1 MVIRNKSGAI
11 SPKRQ
16 GMKKQL
22 GQLLA
27 GNHKLRRP
35 VFIGLASAFALLW
48 LVVTLTFSVW
58 SGFERSESLVKLSGK
73 IDDQLYDKK
82 EDTAYQMLQVSEDFI
97 EEKQLGS
104 LLKSKQMR
112 KAGLDIYEFKQSI
125 SSSLSLSRITLFSP
139 SSDVLF
145 STKDKFK
152 ELELSKQLAIAVQS
166 KAAVQGTSVSSD
178 GEITLNAV
186 IPIKYANKVVGF
198 IQLTK
203 LLSSIT
209 NTLADINKV
218 DIHLITH
225 KSVIQ
230 KDDYDAKLKEIEEE
244 NYWRLLDDFI
254 LTSPTMSQFDT
265 KELPSILNDKA
276 EYSSQKETYLP
287 EYTGS
292 NDVPKQLAI
301 LPVHA
306 IDKQTIALMLVV
318 VDNSSAYS
326 AYELSLLVNNISFS
340 VIALIVFVLFWFFL
354 GNIERNIY
362 RAEQQLIKAKNAA
375 EKSRDDAENAK
386 NEAEEAKAEAE
397 NSKHQAEQANKIKS
411 EFLAKMSHEL
421 RTPLNAII
429 GITEMMQEDA
439 QEFDDEDYIEP
450 LGRVVRA
457 GKHLLSLINDILDL
471 SKIEAGKMELYP
483 ENFELTLFIKDI
495 ERIVEP
501 LVNKNTNQMVVSI
514 DSKIKYMYADS
525 TRVKQI
531 LLNLLS
537 NACKFTDKGKICLLV
552 SPALIK
558 KKSAIS
564 FSIIDEGIGMNEEQ
578 LGMLFQDFQQVDSSS
593 TRKYEGTGLGLS
605 ISLKFAELMG
615 GNITVSSESNKG
627 SIFTVTLPLGTTL
640 DDVEIPLVEALPL
653 ASFDQIKKPYI
664 LVVEDDDN
672 MIEMLRHYFSKQG
685 VQIDVALN
693 GTDALT
699 KARIKKPN
707 LITLD
712 INMPGLNGWDTLT
725 IIKSDDELSDIPV
738 VVITSEEERKKG
750 IDLGADEYLIKPIN
764 KDDIEAIFSRYVKK
778 EEG

>member
-1 MVIRNKSGAI
+1 
-11 SPKRQ
+11 
-16 GMKKQL
+16 MKKQL

-82 EDTAYQMLQVSEDFI
+82 EDTAYQMLKVSEDFI
-97 EEKQLGS
+97 NEKQLGS
-104 LLKSKQMR
+104 LVKNKQMR
-112 KAGLDIYEFKQSI
+112 KAGLEIYDFKQSI
-125 SSSLSLSRITLFSP
+125 SSSLPLSRITLFSP

-152 ELELSKQLAIAVQS
+152 ELELSQQLSIAIKSQ
-166 KAAVQGTSVSSD
+166 AAVQGTSVSSD

-186 IPIKYANKVVGF
+186 LPIKYANKIVGF

-218 DIHLITH
+218 DIHLITN
-225 KSVIQ
+225 KSAVQ
-230 KDDYDAKLKEIEEE
+230 QSDYDDKLKEAEEE
-244 NYWRLLDDFI
+244 SHWKLLNSFI

-265 KELPSILNDKA
+265 KELPAILNEKA

-301 LPVHA
+301 LPVHT
-306 IDKQTIALMLVV
+306 IENQTIALMLVV

-326 AYELSLLVNNISFS
+326 AYELSLLVNNISFT
-340 VIALIVFVLFWFFL
+340 VIALIVFILFWFFL

-362 RAEQQLIKAKNAA
+362 LAEQQLIKAKNAA
-375 EKSRDDAENAK
+375 EKSRDDAEKAK
-386 NEAEEAKAEAE
+386 TDAERAKHEAEEAKAEAE
-397 NSKHQAEQANKIKS
+397 KSKHQAEEANKIKS

-501 LVNKNTNQMVVSI
+501 LVNKNANELVVSI
-514 DSKIKYMYADS
+514 DTQIKQMYADS

-552 SPALIK
+552 SPALIAK
-558 KKSAIS
+558 ESAIS

-615 GNITVSSESNKG
+615 GNITVSSELNKG

-640 DDVEIPLVEALPL
+640 DEGEVPVVETLPPV
-653 ASFDQIKKPYI
+653 SFDQITTPYI

-725 IIKSDDELSDIPV
+725 IIKSDVELSDIPV

-750 IDLGADEYLIKPIN
+750 LDLGADEYLIKPIN
-764 KDDIEAIFSRYVKK
+764 KDDIETIFSRYVKK

>member
-1 MVIRNKSGAI
+1 
-11 SPKRQ
+11 
-16 GMKKQL
+16 
-22 GQLLA
+22 
-27 GNHKLRRP
+27 
-35 VFIGLASAFALLW
+35 
-48 LVVTLTFSVW
+48 
-58 SGFERSESLVKLSGK
+58 
-73 IDDQLYDKK
+73 
-82 EDTAYQMLQVSEDFI
+82 
-97 EEKQLGS
+97 
-104 LLKSKQMR
+104 
-112 KAGLDIYEFKQSI
+112 
-125 SSSLSLSRITLFSP
+125 
-139 SSDVLF
+139 
-145 STKDKFK
+145 
-152 ELELSKQLAIAVQS
+152 
-166 KAAVQGTSVSSD
+166 
-178 GEITLNAV
+178 
-186 IPIKYANKVVGF
+186 
-198 IQLTK
+198 
-203 LLSSIT
+203 
-209 NTLADINKV
+209 
-218 DIHLITH
+218 
-225 KSVIQ
+225 
-230 KDDYDAKLKEIEEE
+230 
-244 NYWRLLDDFI
+244 
-254 LTSPTMSQFDT
+254 
-265 KELPSILNDKA
+265 
-276 EYSSQKETYLP
+276 
-287 EYTGS
+287 
-292 NDVPKQLAI
+292 
-301 LPVHA
+301 
-306 IDKQTIALMLVV
+306 MLVV

-326 AYELSLLVNNISFS
+326 AYELSLLVNNISFT
-340 VIALIVFVLFWFFL
+340 VIALIVFILFWFFL

-362 RAEQQLIKAKNAA
+362 LAEQQLIKAKNAA
-375 EKSRDDAENAK
+375 EKSRDDAEKAK
-386 NEAEEAKAEAE
+386 TDAERAKHEAEEAKAEAE
-397 NSKHQAEQANKIKS
+397 KSKHQAEEANKIKS

-501 LVNKNTNQMVVSI
+501 LVNKNANELVVSI
-514 DSKIKYMYADS
+514 NSQIKQMYADS

-552 SPALIK
+552 SPALIAK
-558 KKSAIS
+558 ESAIS
-564 FSIIDEGIGMNEEQ
+564 FSLIDEGIGMNEEQ

-615 GNITVSSESNKG
+615 GNITVSSELNKG

-640 DDVEIPLVEALPL
+640 DEGEVPVVETLPPV
-653 ASFDQIKKPYI
+653 SFDQITTPYI

-725 IIKSDDELSDIPV
+725 IIKSDVELSDIPV

-750 IDLGADEYLIKPIN
+750 LDLGADEYLIKPIN
-764 KDDIEAIFSRYVKK
+764 KDDIETIFSRYVKK

>member
-1 MVIRNKSGAI
+1 M
-11 SPKRQ
+11 Q
-16 GMKKQL
+16 
-22 GQLLA
+22 
-27 GNHKLRRP
+27 
-35 VFIGLASAFALLW
+35 
-48 LVVTLTFSVW
+48 
-58 SGFERSESLVKLSGK
+58 
-73 IDDQLYDKK
+73 
-82 EDTAYQMLQVSEDFI
+82 
-97 EEKQLGS
+97 
-104 LLKSKQMR
+104 
-112 KAGLDIYEFKQSI
+112 QS
-125 SSSLSLSRITLFSP
+125 
-139 SSDVLF
+139 
-145 STKDKFK
+145 
-152 ELELSKQLAIAVQS
+152 
-166 KAAVQGTSVSSD
+166 
-178 GEITLNAV
+178 
-186 IPIKYANKVVGF
+186 
-198 IQLTK
+198 
-203 LLSSIT
+203 
-209 NTLADINKV
+209 
-218 DIHLITH
+218 
-225 KSVIQ
+225 
-230 KDDYDAKLKEIEEE
+230 DYDDKLKEAEEE
-244 NYWRLLDDFI
+244 SHWKLLNSFI

-265 KELPSILNDKA
+265 KELPAILNDKA

-301 LPVHA
+301 LPVHT
-306 IDKQTIALMLVV
+306 IENQTIALMLVV

-326 AYELSLLVNNISFS
+326 AYELSLLVNNISFT
-340 VIALIVFVLFWFFL
+340 VIALIVFILFWFFL

-362 RAEQQLIKAKNAA
+362 LAEQQLIKAKNAA
-375 EKSRDDAENAK
+375 EKSRDDAEKAK
-386 NEAEEAKAEAE
+386 TDAERAKHEAEEAKAEAE
-397 NSKHQAEQANKIKS
+397 KSKHQAEEANKIKS

-501 LVNKNTNQMVVSI
+501 LVNKNANELVVSI
-514 DSKIKYMYADS
+514 DSQIKQMYADS

-552 SPALIK
+552 SPALITK
-558 KKSAIS
+558 ESAIS

-615 GNITVSSESNKG
+615 GNITVSSELNKG

-640 DDVEIPLVEALPL
+640 DEGELPVVETLPPV
-653 ASFDQIKKPYI
+653 SFDQITTPYI

-725 IIKSDDELSDIPV
+725 IIKSDVELSDIPV

-750 IDLGADEYLIKPIN
+750 LDLGADEYLIKPIN
-764 KDDIEAIFSRYVKK
+764 KDDIETIFSRYVKK

>member
-1 MVIRNKSGAI
+1 
-11 SPKRQ
+11 
-16 GMKKQL
+16 MKKQL

-48 LVVTLTFSVW
+48 LVVTLTFQVW
-58 SGFERSESLVKLSGK
+58 SGFERSESLFKLAEK
-73 IDDQLYDKK
+73 IDDQLYKKK
-82 EDTAYQMLQVSEDFI
+82 EDTGYQMLQFSEVFI
-97 EEKQLGS
+97 EEKQLGY
-104 LLKSKQMR
+104 LLDSKRIRQ
-112 KAGLDIYEFKQSI
+112 ASIEVLNYKQSI
-125 SSSLSLSRITLFSP
+125 STRLLLSRITLFSP
-139 SSDVLF
+139 ASDVMF
-145 STKDKFK
+145 STKDNFK
-152 ELELSKQLAIAVQS
+152 KLERSTQLSIAIKSSTAE
-166 KAAVQGTSVSSD
+166 QGISVSAD

-186 IPIKYANKVVGF
+186 LPIKYENKVVGF

-209 NTLADINKV
+209 NTLADTNKV

-225 KSVIQ
+225 KSIVKQNDYEQ
-230 KDDYDAKLKEIEEE
+230 KAEELE
-244 NYWRLLDDFI
+244 EKHDWDLLESFV
-254 LTSPTMSQFDT
+254 LTSPTISLFDT
-265 KELPSILNDKA
+265 QELPSILNDKA
-276 EYSSQKETYLP
+276 DYSIQKETYLP
-287 EYTGS
+287 EYIGAK
-292 NDVPKQLAI
+292 DVPKQLAI
-301 LPVHA
+301 LPVHSLNN
-306 IDKQTIALMLVV
+306 QTIALMLVV

-326 AYELSLLVNNISFS
+326 AYELSLLVNNISFT

-362 RAEQQLIKAKNAA
+362 KAEQQLIKAKNAA
-375 EKSRDDAENAK
+375 EKNRDDAEKAK

-397 NSKHQAEQANKIKS
+397 KSKHLAEQANKIKS

-439 QEFDDEDYIEP
+439 EEFDDEDYVEP
-450 LGRVVRA
+450 LGRVARA

-483 ENFELTLFIKDI
+483 ENFELSLFIKDI

-501 LVNKNTNQMVVSI
+501 LVNKNANQIVVSI
-514 DSKIKYMYADS
+514 DKNINHMYADS

-537 NACKFTDKGKICLLV
+537 NACKFTEKGKICV
-552 SPALIK
+552 IISPAYIDK
-558 KKSAIS
+558 QTAIS
-564 FSIIDEGIGMNEEQ
+564 FSVIDEGIGMNDEQ

-627 SIFTVTLPLGTTL
+627 SIFTVTLPLGLTENN
-640 DDVEIPLVEALPL
+640 VEEAVVEVVPVVSLEV
-653 ASFDQIKKPYI
+653 IKKPYI
-664 LVVEDDDN
+664 LVVEDDEN
-672 MIEMLRHYFSKQG
+672 MIEMLKHYFAKQG

-693 GTDALT
+693 GTEALT
-699 KARIKKPN
+699 KARLKKPN

-725 IIKSDDELSDIPV
+725 IIKADSELSDIPV
-738 VVITSEEERKKG
+738 VVVTSEEERKKG
-750 IDLGADEYLIKPIN
+750 LELGADEYLIKPIN
-764 KDDIEAIFSRYVKK
+764 KDDIEAIFSRFVTNRSDD
-778 EEG
+778 ENTLCRRQ

>member
-1 MVIRNKSGAI
+1 
-11 SPKRQ
+11 
-16 GMKKQL
+16 MKKQL

-35 VFIGLASAFALLW
+35 VFIGLAAAFALLW

-73 IDDQLYDKK
+73 IDDQLYNKK

-97 EEKQLGS
+97 DEKQLGS
-104 LLKSKQMR
+104 LLQSKKIR
-112 KAGLDIYEFKQSI
+112 KAGLDIYEFKLSI
-125 SSSLSLSRITLFSP
+125 SSILSLSRITLFSP

-152 ELELSKQLAIAVQS
+152 QLELSKQLSIAVES
-166 KAAVQGTSVSSD
+166 KSAVQGTSVSSD

-186 IPIKYANKVVGF
+186 VPIKYKNKVVGYM
-198 IQLTK
+198 QLTK
-203 LLSSIT
+203 LLSSMT
-209 NTLADINKV
+209 STLASTYNV

-225 KSVIQ
+225 KSVI
-230 KDDYDAKLKEIEEE
+230 KEVDYKNKLNELEEE
-244 NYWRLLDDFI
+244 NNWKLLDSFI
-254 LTSPTMSQFDT
+254 LSSPTMDKFD
-265 KELPSILNDKA
+265 KQELPSILNDKA
-276 EYSSQKETYLP
+276 ESSSQKETYLP

-301 LPVHA
+301 LPVHSVGN
-306 IDKQTIALMLVV
+306 QTIALMLVV
-318 VDNSSAYS
+318 VDNSSAFS
-326 AYELSLLVNNISFS
+326 AYELSLLINNISFI

-514 DSKIKYMYADS
+514 DSKIKHMYADS

-552 SPALIK
+552 SPALIE

-564 FSIIDEGIGMNEEQ
+564 FSVIDEGIGMNDDQ

-640 DDVEIPLVEALPL
+640 DEVEVPVVEALPIV
-653 ASFDQIKKPYI
+653 SFDQIKKPYI

-685 VQIDVALN
+685 VQIDFALN

-725 IIKSDDELSDIPV
+725 IIKSDTELSDIPV

-750 IDLGADEYLIKPIN
+750 LDLGADEYLIKPIN
-764 KDDIEAIFSRYVKK
+764 KDDIETIFSRYVKK
-778 EEG
+778 EEGS

>member
-1 MVIRNKSGAI
+1 
-11 SPKRQ
+11 
-16 GMKKQL
+16 MKKQL

-48 LVVTLTFSVW
+48 LVVTLTFQVW
-58 SGFERSESLVKLSGK
+58 SGFERSESLFKLAEK
-73 IDDQLYDKK
+73 IDDQLYKKK
-82 EDTAYQMLQVSEDFI
+82 EDTGYQMLQLSEAFI
-97 EEKQLGS
+97 EEKEFGY
-104 LLKSKQMR
+104 LLNTNQMR
-112 KAGLDIYEFKQSI
+112 QASIDILNYKQSI
-125 SSSLSLSRITLFSP
+125 STRLPINRITLFSP
-139 SSDVLF
+139 SSKILF

-152 ELELSKQLAIAVQS
+152 QLELSKQLSIAVKS
-166 KAAVQGTSVSSD
+166 NTAEQGISVSPD

-186 IPIKYANKVVGF
+186 LPIKYKNSVVGF

-209 NTLADINKV
+209 NTLADSNKV

-225 KSVIQ
+225 KSVVQ
-230 KDDYDAKLKEIEEE
+230 QVDYDDRLKELEEE
-244 NYWRLLDDFI
+244 SHWELLDSFI

-265 KELPSILNDKA
+265 QELPSILNDKA
-276 EYSSQKETYLP
+276 EDSSQKETYLP

-292 NDVPKQLAI
+292 KDVPKQLAI
-301 LPVHA
+301 LPVHTL
-306 IDKQTIALMLVV
+306 DNKTIALMLVV

-326 AYELSLLVNNISFS
+326 AYELSLLVNNISFT
-340 VIALIVFVLFWFFL
+340 VIALIVFILFWFFL

-501 LVNKNTNQMVVSI
+501 LVNKNANQMVVSI
-514 DSKIKYMYADS
+514 DKKIKNMYADS

-552 SPALIK
+552 SPALIAK
-558 KKSAIS
+558 KPAIS

-578 LGMLFQDFQQVDSSS
+578 LAMLFQDFQQVDSSS

-605 ISLKFAELMG
+605 ISLRFAELMG

-640 DDVEIPLVEALPL
+640 DEVEAPVIETLPPV
-653 ASFDQIKKPYI
+653 SFDQIKKPYI

-699 KARIKKPN
+699 KARLKKPN

-725 IIKSDDELSDIPV
+725 IIKSDAELSDIPV

-750 IDLGADEYLIKPIN
+750 LDLGADEYLIKPIN
-764 KDDIEAIFSRYVKK
+764 KDDIEAIFSRFVK
-778 EEG
+778 

>member
-1 MVIRNKSGAI
+1 
-11 SPKRQ
+11 
-16 GMKKQL
+16 MKKQL

-82 EDTAYQMLQVSEDFI
+82 EDTAYQMLKVSEDFI
-97 EEKQLGS
+97 NEKQLGS
-104 LLKSKQMR
+104 LVKNKQMR
-112 KAGLDIYEFKQSI
+112 KAGLEIYDFKQSI
-125 SSSLSLSRITLFSP
+125 SSSLPLSRITLFSP

-152 ELELSKQLAIAVQS
+152 ELELSQQLSIAIKSQ
-166 KAAVQGTSVSSD
+166 AAVQGTSVSSD

-186 IPIKYANKVVGF
+186 LPIKYANKIVGF

-218 DIHLITH
+218 DIHLITN
-225 KSVIQ
+225 KSAVQ
-230 KDDYDAKLKEIEEE
+230 QSDYDDKLKEAEEE
-244 NYWRLLDDFI
+244 SHWKLLNSFI
-254 LTSPTMSQFDT
+254 ITSPTMSQFDT
-265 KELPSILNDKA
+265 KELPAILNEKA

-301 LPVHA
+301 LPVHT
-306 IDKQTIALMLVV
+306 IENQTIALMLVV

-326 AYELSLLVNNISFS
+326 AYELSLLVNNISFT
-340 VIALIVFVLFWFFL
+340 VIALIVFILFWFFL

-362 RAEQQLIKAKNAA
+362 LAEQQLIKAKNAA
-375 EKSRDDAENAK
+375 EKSRDDAEKAK
-386 NEAEEAKAEAE
+386 TDAERAKHEAEEAKAEAE
-397 NSKHQAEQANKIKS
+397 KSKHQAEEANKIKS

-501 LVNKNTNQMVVSI
+501 LVNKNANELVVSI
-514 DSKIKYMYADS
+514 DTQIKQMYADS

-552 SPALIK
+552 SPALIAK
-558 KKSAIS
+558 ESAIS

-615 GNITVSSESNKG
+615 GNITVSSELNKG

-640 DDVEIPLVEALPL
+640 DEGEVPVVETLPPV
-653 ASFDQIKKPYI
+653 SFDQITTPYI

-725 IIKSDDELSDIPV
+725 IIKSDVELSDIPV

-750 IDLGADEYLIKPIN
+750 LDLGADEYLIKPIN
-764 KDDIEAIFSRYVKK
+764 KDDIETIFSRYVKK

>member
-1 MVIRNKSGAI
+1 
-11 SPKRQ
+11 
-16 GMKKQL
+16 MKKEL

-97 EEKQLGS
+97 DEKQLGS

-152 ELELSKQLAIAVQS
+152 ELELSKQLATAVQS

-186 IPIKYANKVVGF
+186 LPIKYANKVVGF

-225 KSVIQ
+225 KSVIEQ
-230 KDDYDAKLKEIEEE
+230 VDYDAKSKEIEEE
-244 NYWRLLDDFI
+244 NHWELLDSFI
-254 LTSPTMSQFDT
+254 LSSPTLNQFDK

-292 NDVPKQLAI
+292 DDVPKQLAI

-306 IDKQTIALMLVV
+306 NDNKTIALMLVV

-326 AYELSLLVNNISFS
+326 AYELSLLVNNISFT

-375 EKSRDDAENAK
+375 EKSRDDAEKAK
-386 NEAEEAKAEAE
+386 NEAEKAKAEAE

-483 ENFELTLFIKDI
+483 ENFELTLFIKDV

-501 LVNKNTNQMVVSI
+501 LVNKNANELVVSI
-514 DSKIKYMYADS
+514 DSKIKHMYADS

-552 SPALIK
+552 SPALIE

-640 DDVEIPLVEALPL
+640 EAVEVPVVEALPIV
-653 ASFDQIKKPYI
+653 SFDQIKKPYI

-699 KARIKKPN
+699 KARLKKPN

-712 INMPGLNGWDTLT
+712 INMPGLNGWDTLA
-725 IIKSDDELSDIPV
+725 IIKSDSELSDIPV

-750 IDLGADEYLIKPIN
+750 LDLGADEYLIKPIN
-764 KDDIEAIFSRYVKK
+764 KDDIETIFSRYVKK

>member
-1 MVIRNKSGAI
+1 
-11 SPKRQ
+11 
-16 GMKKQL
+16 MKKQL

-35 VFIGLASAFALLW
+35 VFIGLAAAFALLW

-73 IDDQLYDKK
+73 IDDQLYNKK

-97 EEKQLGS
+97 DEKQLGS
-104 LLKSKQMR
+104 LLQSKKIR
-112 KAGLDIYEFKQSI
+112 KAGLDIYEFKLSI
-125 SSSLSLSRITLFSP
+125 SSILSLSRITLFSP

-152 ELELSKQLAIAVQS
+152 QLELSKQLSIAVES
-166 KAAVQGTSVSSD
+166 KSAVQGTSVSSD

-186 IPIKYANKVVGF
+186 VPIKYKNKVVGYM
-198 IQLTK
+198 QLTK
-203 LLSSIT
+203 LLSSMT
-209 NTLADINKV
+209 STLASTYNV

-225 KSVIQ
+225 KSVI
-230 KDDYDAKLKEIEEE
+230 KEVDYKNKLNELEEE
-244 NYWRLLDDFI
+244 NNWKLLDSFI
-254 LTSPTMSQFDT
+254 LSSPTMDKFD
-265 KELPSILNDKA
+265 KQELPSILNDKA
-276 EYSSQKETYLP
+276 ESSSQKETYLP

-301 LPVHA
+301 LPVHSVGN
-306 IDKQTIALMLVV
+306 QTIALMLVV
-318 VDNSSAYS
+318 VDNSSAFS
-326 AYELSLLVNNISFS
+326 AYELSLLINNISFI

-514 DSKIKYMYADS
+514 DSKIKHMYADS

-552 SPALIK
+552 SPALIE

-564 FSIIDEGIGMNEEQ
+564 FSVIDEGIGMNDDQ

-640 DDVEIPLVEALPL
+640 DEVEVPVVEALPIV
-653 ASFDQIKKPYI
+653 SFDQIKKPYI

-725 IIKSDDELSDIPV
+725 IIKSD
-738 VVITSEEERKKG
+738 T
-750 IDLGADEYLIKPIN
+750 
-764 KDDIEAIFSRYVKK
+764 
-778 EEG
+778 

>member
-1 MVIRNKSGAI
+1 
-11 SPKRQ
+11 
-16 GMKKQL
+16 MKKQL

-82 EDTAYQMLQVSEDFI
+82 EDTAYQMLKVSEDFI
-97 EEKQLGS
+97 NEKQLGS
-104 LLKSKQMR
+104 LVKNKQMR
-112 KAGLDIYEFKQSI
+112 KAGLEIYDFKQSI
-125 SSSLSLSRITLFSP
+125 SSSLPLSRITLFSP

-152 ELELSKQLAIAVQS
+152 ELELSQQLSMAIKSQ
-166 KAAVQGTSVSSD
+166 AAVQGTSVSYD

-186 IPIKYANKVVGF
+186 LPIKYANKIVGF

-218 DIHLITH
+218 DIHLITN
-225 KSVIQ
+225 KSVVQ
-230 KDDYDAKLKEIEEE
+230 QSDYDDKLKEAEEE
-244 NYWRLLDDFI
+244 SHWKLLNSFI

-265 KELPSILNDKA
+265 KELPAILNDKA

-301 LPVHA
+301 LPVHT
-306 IDKQTIALMLVV
+306 IENQTIALMLVV

-326 AYELSLLVNNISFS
+326 AYELSLLVNNISFT
-340 VIALIVFVLFWFFL
+340 VIALIVFILFWFFL

-362 RAEQQLIKAKNAA
+362 LAEQQLIKAKNAA
-375 EKSRDDAENAK
+375 EKSRDDAEKAK
-386 NEAEEAKAEAE
+386 TDAERAKHEAEEAKAEAE
-397 NSKHQAEQANKIKS
+397 KSKHQAEEANKIKS

-501 LVNKNTNQMVVSI
+501 LVNKNANELVVSI
-514 DSKIKYMYADS
+514 DSQIKQMYADS

-552 SPALIK
+552 SPALITK
-558 KKSAIS
+558 ESAIS

-615 GNITVSSESNKG
+615 GNITVSSELNKG

-640 DDVEIPLVEALPL
+640 DEGELPVVETLPPV
-653 ASFDQIKKPYI
+653 SFDQITTPYI

-725 IIKSDDELSDIPV
+725 IIKSDVELSDIPV

-750 IDLGADEYLIKPIN
+750 LDLGADEYLIKPIN
-764 KDDIEAIFSRYVKK
+764 KDDIETIFSRYVKK

>member
-1 MVIRNKSGAI
+1 
-11 SPKRQ
+11 
-16 GMKKQL
+16 MKKQL

-73 IDDQLYDKK
+73 IDDQLYNKK

-97 EEKQLGS
+97 DEKQLGF
-104 LLKSKQMR
+104 LLDSKQIR
-112 KAGLDIYEFKQSI
+112 KVSLDIIKFKQSI
-125 SSSLSLSRITLFSP
+125 SSILSLSRITLFSP

-152 ELELSKQLAIAVQS
+152 QLELSKQLSIAVKS

-186 IPIKYANKVVGF
+186 LPIKYENKVVGF

-209 NTLADINKV
+209 NTLADTNKV

-225 KSVIQ
+225 KSVVQQI
-230 KDDYDAKLKEIEEE
+230 DYDDKLKEIEEE
-244 NYWRLLDDFI
+244 NHWKLLDSFI
-254 LTSPTMSQFDT
+254 LTSPTISQFDT
-265 KELPSILNDKA
+265 QELPSILNVKA

-306 IDKQTIALMLVV
+306 IDNKTIALMLVV

-326 AYELSLLVNNISFS
+326 AYELSLLVNNISFT

-397 NSKHQAEQANKIKS
+397 KSKHQAEQANKIKS

-495 ERIVEP
+495 ERIVDP
-501 LVNKNTNQMVVSI
+501 LVKKNANQMVVSI
-514 DSKIKYMYADS
+514 DSKIKHMYADS

-552 SPALIK
+552 SPSFLEK
-558 KKSAIS
+558 QPAIS
-564 FSIIDEGIGMNEEQ
+564 FSVIDEGIGMNEEQ

-627 SIFTVTLPLGTTL
+627 SIFTVTLPLGSTL
-640 DDVEIPLVEALPL
+640 DNVEIPVVESLPIV
-653 ASFDQIKKPYI
+653 SFDKIKTPYI

-672 MIEMLRHYFSKQG
+672 MIEMLRHYFSKQN

-725 IIKSDDELSDIPV
+725 IIKSDAELSDIPV

-750 IDLGADEYLIKPIN
+750 LDLGADEYLIKPIN
-764 KDDIEAIFSRYVKK
+764 KEDIEAIFSRFVKK

>member
-1 MVIRNKSGAI
+1 
-11 SPKRQ
+11 
-16 GMKKQL
+16 MKKQL

-82 EDTAYQMLQVSEDFI
+82 EDTAYQMLKVSEDFMS
-97 EEKQLGS
+97 EKQLGS
-104 LLKSKQMR
+104 LVKNKQMR
-112 KAGLDIYEFKQSI
+112 KAGLEIYDFKQSI
-125 SSSLSLSRITLFSP
+125 SSSLPLSRITLFSP

-152 ELELSKQLAIAVQS
+152 ELELSKQLSIAIKSQ
-166 KAAVQGTSVSSD
+166 AAVQGTSVSSD

-186 IPIKYANKVVGF
+186 LPIKYANKIVGF

-218 DIHLITH
+218 DIHLITS
-225 KSVIQ
+225 KSVLQ
-230 KDDYDAKLKEIEEE
+230 QSDYDDKVKEAEEE
-244 NYWRLLDDFI
+244 NHWKLLNSFI

-265 KELPSILNDKA
+265 KELPAILNDKA

-301 LPVHA
+301 LPVHT

-326 AYELSLLVNNISFS
+326 AYELSLLVNNISFT
-340 VIALIVFVLFWFFL
+340 VIALIVFILFWFFL

-362 RAEQQLIKAKNAA
+362 LAEQQLIKAKNAA
-375 EKSRDDAENAK
+375 EKSRDDAEKAK
-386 NEAEEAKAEAE
+386 TDAERAKHEAEQAKAEAE
-397 NSKHQAEQANKIKS
+397 KSKHQAEEANKIKS

-501 LVNKNTNQMVVSI
+501 LVNKNANELVVSI
-514 DSKIKYMYADS
+514 DSQIKQMYADS

-552 SPALIK
+552 SPALIEK
-558 KKSAIS
+558 ESAIS

-615 GNITVSSESNKG
+615 GNITVSSELNKG
-627 SIFTVTLPLGTTL
+627 SIFTVTLPLGTTFNE
-640 DDVEIPLVEALPL
+640 VEVPVVETLQPS
-653 ASFDQIKKPYI
+653 SFDQITTPYI

-725 IIKSDDELSDIPV
+725 IIKSDVELSDIPV

-750 IDLGADEYLIKPIN
+750 LDLGADEYLIKPIN
-764 KDDIEAIFSRYVKK
+764 KDDIETIFSRYVKK